1 MKKDSLIILGIK
13 LDDGETLDKGVPAD
27 EWNTKLEGLI
37 VLGSDLM
44 PGL

>member
-1 MKKDSLIILGIK
+1 MENDSLNILGIK
-13 LDDGETLDKGVPAD
+13 LDDGDTLDNGVLAD

>member
-1 MKKDSLIILGIK
+1 MENDSLIILGIK
-13 LDDGETLDKGVPAD
+13 LDDGETLYKSVTVD